1 MPAGTF
7 ETIVVRP
14 IIRARGLLGE
24 GGEAEIY
31 LTDDDRRLLVRLS
44 SRVAVI
50 GSLSLHL
57 RSVREGVPIGR

>member
-1 MPAGTF
+1 M
-7 ETIVVRP
+7 RP
-14 IIRARGLLGE
+14 VIKARGLFGE

-44 SRVAVI
+44 SRVPVL

-57 RSVREGVPIGR
+57 RSAREGVPIRR